1 MDLIMWRIW
10 SVFQA
15 LTTFCN
21 SIQAPKCSISC
32 SEMTRDNEIPAIF
45 NPRRVR
51 APSVVV
57 TNDSPN
63 GSFAGGGFTNILHS
77 SNPQISRSDSIS
89 QPNDGN
95 QNVSVTTTTT
105 TTTTVAVTTTATSTA
120 ITNTNTTTVTS
131 SQWVAAGKK
140 SVANFQWQTLNNQN
154 WTVFFVS
161 STPLSIGNEVN
172 TRKLTKC
179 KDSCCSE
186 LAQKVHISHPTFLIC
201 LNTPFYYNSNRLFN
215 FW

>member
-1 MDLIMWRIW
+1 
-10 SVFQA
+10 
-15 LTTFCN
+15 
-21 SIQAPKCSISC
+21 
-32 SEMTRDNEIPAIF
+32 MTRDNEIPAIF

-89 QPNDGN
+89 QPNDVS
-95 QNVSVTTTTT
+95 QNTSVTTTTT
-105 TTTTVAVTTTATSTA
+105 TTTAVAVTTTATSTT

-131 SQWVAAGKK
+131 SQWVNDKK
-140 SVANFQWQTLNNQN
+140 KKRMQHSFLSQQISNNQI
-154 WTVFFVS
+154 WTFFCC

-172 TRKLTKC
+172 PRKLTKC

-186 LAQKVHISHPTFLIC
+186 LAQKVSFHFQ
-201 LNTPFYYNSNRLFN
+201 
-215 FW
+215 